1 MRRVPG
7 TYNIWEYSGTLPGNP
22 AKDRY
27 EYKYGFCEK
36 GHDFTV
42 PLFGRVALLSRGSS
56 YCQES
61 RKRQMRS
68 GAHFDVFHFSDDE
81 SYVSDTIPK
90 GVIIFLQWLRS
101 FVFAATISH
110 TLIQLENF
118 PFTLLSGKYVDEC
131 LNFIVNCALEC
142 TVTDIQRFYL
152 CIVLSHL
159 VSSDSIPLAF
169 QNHDENR
176 AAEACDRLL
185 QCLSTCA
192 NSTILP
198 IAILSRLRTI
208 ALILVKNS
216 NSPGWLTF
224 AVHFYPYFGPEFVSN
239 EEYTAAL
246 KYSYDGNEYKK
257 MVAALFLHM
266 KRKNGND
273 KAKNKHLLQLVLEHA
288 HNLDAAWYIF
298 EIANLSWFFH
308 SEEEKERF
316 LVNFYQ
322 QNTEDSSAKKK
333 TVCSKLTEF
342 YNIPKEIR
350 KNMHKILIPI
360 LLQFAKSDEA
370 LNDEHAK
377 IFLELIISKDLS
389 VDQLFQVFMELSKSK
404 SVRRQDLLLTVLDN
418 EVFDVNWRDADLAEK
433 LFICKT
439 WVKERTVNV
448 ICETG
453 LDGVRKIVTAYEAI
467 NAIIQCSLNISNKML
482 ANHLSTF
489 AVEGI
494 LKGVDVISFIRA
506 FGDLEKC
513 AAVVQECY
521 KSDLKKILVK
531 ATKEVKK
538 SREFL
543 RECSRSRYS
552 SCISL
557 TTFYNKLFTRSQN
570 LYCLGNETYF
580 PSVFLRLVLLYVNCI
595 CSYICLLTFNF
606 AVLFLNVLFSP
617 SFSLVLNCDQKF
629 LVN

>member
-1 MRRVPG
+1 MQRVPR
-7 TYNIWEYSGTLPGNP
+7 TYNVWEYAGTLPGNP
-22 AKDRY
+22 IKDRY

-42 PLFGRVALLSRGSS
+42 PLFGRVALLSKDPS

-61 RKRQMRS
+61 SKRQMRS

-90 GVIIFLQWLRS
+90 GVIIYLQWLCS
-101 FVFAATISH
+101 FVSAPTISH
-110 TLIQLENF
+110 TLIQLEYF

-169 QNHDENR
+169 QNHDENST
-176 AAEACDRLL
+176 AEACDRLL

-192 NSTILP
+192 NSTILS
-198 IAILSRLRTI
+198 IAILSRLKTI

-239 EEYTAAL
+239 EEYTAAF

-266 KRKNGND
+266 KRKYSND

-308 SEEEKERF
+308 SEEEKVRF

-333 TVCSKLTEF
+333 SVGSKLTEF
-342 YNIPKEIR
+342 YNIPKVIR
-350 KNMHKILIPI
+350 ENMHKILIPI

-370 LNDEHAK
+370 LNDEHTK
-377 IFLELIISKDLS
+377 IFLELIISEDLS
-389 VDQLFQVFMELSKSK
+389 VDQRFQVFMELSKSK

-418 EVFDVNWRDADLAEK
+418 SVFDVNWRDTDLAEK
-433 LFICKT
+433 LIICKT
-439 WVKERTVNV
+439 WVKERTVNM

-453 LDGVRKIVTAYEAI
+453 LDGVTKIVTAYEAI

-489 AVEGI
+489 VVEGI
-494 LKGVDVISFIRA
+494 LNGVDVISFIRA

-521 KSDLKKILVK
+521 KSDLKMVLVK
-531 ATKEVKK
+531 APKEVKK

-552 SCISL
+552 
-557 TTFYNKLFTRSQN
+557 YA
-570 LYCLGNETYF
+570 
-580 PSVFLRLVLLYVNCI
+580 FL
-595 CSYICLLTFNF
+595 
-606 AVLFLNVLFSP
+606 
-617 SFSLVLNCDQKF
+617 
-629 LVN
+629 